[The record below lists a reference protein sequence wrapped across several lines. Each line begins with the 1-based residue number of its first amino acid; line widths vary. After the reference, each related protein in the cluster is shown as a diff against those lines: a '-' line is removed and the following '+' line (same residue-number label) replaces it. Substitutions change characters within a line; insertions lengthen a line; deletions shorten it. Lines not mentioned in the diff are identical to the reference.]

1 VKLYLQG
8 QCGHKI
14 FLTSPALTRAD
25 LPAWFHLI
33 CPHDQQGGYYSTRNV
48 FAEPESGQTAG
59 GAILGGLVGLLAG
72 PIGLILGGTAG
83 ASLGAA
89 TEKTELARAKH
100 FNES

>member
-1 VKLYLQG
+1 MRLYLQG

-14 FLTSPALTRAD
+14 YLTSPAQTRAE
-25 LPAWFHLI
+25 LPGWFQLQ
-33 CPHDQQGGYYSTRNV
+33 CPHDQQAGYYANQNV

-72 PIGLILGGTAG
+72 PIGLILGGAAG
-83 ASLGAA
+83 ASFGAA
-89 TEKTELARAKH
+89 TEKTELARANR